1 MHEMSIAMA
10 VVAQVEEAAHTAG
23 ARAVSEVRLQVGEL
37 AGVVPDALAF
47 CFELACADTV
57 LAGAALVAEPVPAR
71 ARCRPCAADWDVGMP
86 PDLCCPACGSAAGTE
101 LRTGRE
107 LQISGVTWDD
117 GPARAPGPEQAPE
130 PAPTASPPPP
140 PCPAP
145 PRRTYPPAR
154 ATANPS
160 PRSAEPCAERST

>member
-10 VVAQVEEAAHTAG
+10 VVAQVEEAAHAAG

-71 ARCRPCAADWDVGMP
+71 AHCRPCAADWDVGMP
-86 PDLCCPACGSAAGTE
+86 PDLCCPDCGSAAGTE

-107 LQISGVTWDD
+107 LQIAGVTWDD
-117 GPARAPGPEQAPE
+117 EPARGPAPGAGPDREPAPVPASGRAAPDVPARARHREPLPE
-130 PAPTASPPPP
+130 
-140 PCPAP
+140 
-145 PRRTYPPAR
+145 
-154 ATANPS
+154 
-160 PRSAEPCAERST
+160 ER